1 MHATATPGEIAWIAA
16 IPCALLLLG
25 AVALLGG
32 PLGHAFFEPL
42 RSGWWPFW
50 GPRLGHLPEP
60 AEHAAYALALLA
72 PAVLSTVV
80 VLAARRPVTA
90 PRGAVVALV
99 RASGMLLIAFLVVV
113 LVAQQVRTFGMP
125 YGEPPFK
132 RAYFTPATWL
142 AAALLAAATAAAL
155 QRDGLLARID
165 GWTRES
171 RGRALA
177 ALLLAL
183 LATAVWVLPGLH
195 TDGSIATDSPLTFV
209 NIPFW
214 LDEPFAVLDGRYP
227 LVDFHAQ
234 YAQLMPYLAAAAMAV
249 FGTTLGVYTVA
260 CVLGNVLG
268 MLAVYALLRRVV
280 RRSLLALGLFLPVLA
295 TGFFTEAGPPENR
308 HGPVTL
314 ISMFPMRYV
323 GAYALAWLTARHLD
337 GAAPRRFALL
347 AFAGGIVLVN
357 NLEFGLPALAATVV
371 ALVLADP
378 RRARARAGRLAL
390 ELAAG
395 LLGAAVATMLLTL
408 VVAGA
413 LPRFG
418 MMLTFVRLYGVDGWA
433 NIPMPTLGLHLAVY
447 VTFAAA
453 IVTAVAR
460 ASGGA
465 EGRLLT
471 AMLGWAGVFGLGAGA
486 YFVGRSLPE
495 VLISIFSAWA
505 LALALLLVVVLQ
517 ALARRPA
524 RRPAP
529 GELAV
534 LLGFGVAV
542 CSLAQT
548 PTPWSQVERL
558 ERSSAQ
564 PAYAHTPTER
574 FVDRATDPGERVLI
588 LAPLGHRIAY
598 DLDLVNV
605 APYSFIEAMPLER
618 HLDEAVAAL
627 RAAGGRKLF
636 LPLAQTYPEQLRAL
650 ERDGF
655 GVSQRGTVRE
665 NVLELVDTHGAG

>member
-1 MHATATPGEIAWIAA
+1 MPCAA
-16 IPCALLLLG
+16 LLLAALLLL
-25 AVALLGG
+25 AR

-60 AEHAAYALALLA
+60 AEHAAYALGLAAPVALA
-72 PAVLSTVV
+72 AVV
-80 VLAARRPVTA
+80 VLAARRGVRL
-90 PRGAVVALV
+90 PRRAVVVLVQASAALLV
-99 RASGMLLIAFLVVV
+99 AFLVVV
-113 LVAQQVRTFGMP
+113 LAAQQVRTFGVP

-132 RAYFTPATWL
+132 RVYFTPATWVV
-142 AAALLAAATAAAL
+142 AALLAAGAVVAL
-155 QRDGLLARID
+155 RRERLLARIGD
-165 GWTRES
+165 WTRET
-171 RGRALA
+171 RGRRLVAFVV
-177 ALLLAL
+177 ALLV
-183 LATAVWVLPGLH
+183 TAVWILPGLH
-195 TDGSIATDSPLTFV
+195 TEGSIATDSPLTYL

-234 YAQLMPYLAAAAMAV
+234 YAQLMPYLAAAVMAV

-260 CVLGNVLG
+260 CVVGNALG

-337 GAAPRRFALL
+337 GAAPRRLALL
-347 AFAGGIVLVN
+347 SFAGGIVLVN
-357 NLEFGLPALAATVV
+357 NVEFGLPAYGATVV

-378 RRARARAGRLAL
+378 ARVRARAGRFAL

-395 LLGAAVATMLLTL
+395 LLGAAVAAMLLTL
-408 VVAGA
+408 AVAGS
-413 LPRFG
+413 LPHFG
-418 MMLTFVRLYGVDGWA
+418 MMLTFARLYGVDGWA

-453 IVTAVAR
+453 IVTAVVRACSRAR
-460 ASGGA
+460 D
-465 EGRLLT
+465 RLLT
-471 AMLGWAGVFGLGAGA
+471 AMLGWAGVFGFGAGA
-486 YFVGRSLPE
+486 YFAGRSLPE

-505 LALALLLVVVLQ
+505 LALALLLVVVVK

-524 RRPAP
+524 RRPTLA
-529 GELAV
+529 ELAV

-548 PTPWSQVERL
+548 PTPWSQIERL

-574 FVDRATDPGERVLI
+574 FVDRSTDPGERVLI

-598 DLDLVNV
+598 DLGLVNV
-605 APYSFIEAMPLER
+605 SPYSFIEAMPLER

-650 ERDGF
+650 ERAGF
-655 GVSQRGTVRE
+655 GVSERGTEQE
-665 NVLELVDTHGAG
+665 NLLELVDARATG